1 MQKNSR
7 QKINCDYL
15 REEDLEKWERGRGRE
30 GKGWHLLFLHLC
42 FLLIYSRVAWIVHNS
57 LY

>member
-15 REEDLEKWERGRGRE
+15 REEDLEKWERGKGRE
-30 GKGWHLLFLHLC
+30 GKRWHFTFSPFMFPTYIFKICLNR
-42 FLLIYSRVAWIVHNS
+42 SQ
-57 LY
+57 